1 MIQLNH
7 ISLAFGGRF
16 IFKDLTWTL
25 KPNLSI
31 GLIGPNGA
39 GKSTMLRVLAG
50 KQRYDEGSIAV
61 TGSATI
67 GFLEQ
72 DVQEMPSDRS
82 VKEEAML
89 AFTHVMNLQAREL
102 EIMGEIELEENH
114 ESERYANMLTELGN
128 IQNQLVAH
136 EAHRIE
142 SKSESVL
149 TGLGFEPKDLDR
161 PLKSFSGGWRM
172 RVALAKLLLQNP
184 TFLLLDEPTNHLDID
199 SIDWLEKYLRDYNGT
214 VVIVSHDRYFLDR
227 MVTTTVELYNG
238 HITEYAGNYEFYLQE
253 REERRALQKAAY
265 ENQQKSI
272 AETQRFI
279 ERFRYKATKAKQVQS
294 RVKMLEKL
302 ERIPPPPSDQASIH
316 IRFPMPERS
325 GRVVL
330 ELSEFSKHYETDEGR
345 LDVFT
350 KARGLNIERG
360 DKIALVGRNGAG
372 KSTLA
377 RMINGTEPFEGE
389 RKLGYKVERTFFA
402 QHQADTLDLND
413 TILESMQAVAKGQTE
428 TELRSILGA
437 FLFTGDDVYKPV
449 RVLSGGE
456 KSRVALARTLLV
468 PANFMILDEP
478 TNHLDMQ
485 SINVLIEALQQ
496 YAGSFVVVSH
506 DRHFLDQIVN
516 KVWRAEDGEVREYLG
531 NYTEYMW
538 QVEHGTASKVDSG
551 VKKTTQPQSHS
562 AGQSQKNKAES
573 IKAAADKKKASGPKT
588 KEQKRREAEER
599 NRKFQEAKKKAGLG
613 DSEVKS
619 LSKLK
624 ADHKSLEA
632 NIEQTEAAITEI
644 ETQLADPE
652 VYQDTERSTQ
662 LMKDYQAKKADLEGL
677 YKKWEKMSELLADV

>member
-7 ISLAFGGRF
+7 ITLAFGGRF

-25 KPNLSI
+25 KQNLSI

-50 KQRYDEGSIAV
+50 RQKYDEGTIAV

-72 DVQEMPSDRS
+72 DVQEMPTDRS

-89 AFTHVMNLQAREL
+89 AFTHVMKLQEREV
-102 EIMGEIELEENH
+102 EIMGLVEQEEDH
-114 ESERYANMLTELGN
+114 ESDRYASLLTELGN

-142 SKSESVL
+142 SKSEAVL

-199 SIDWLEKYLRDYNGT
+199 SIDWLEKYLRDYAGT

-238 HITEYAGNYEFYLQE
+238 QLTEYAGNYSYYLEE

-302 ERIPPPPSDQASIH
+302 ERIPPPPTDQASIH

-330 ELSEFSKHYETDEGR
+330 ELSEFSKHYVTEEGR
-345 LDVFT
+345 LDVFE
-350 KARGLNIERG
+350 KSRGLIIERG

-413 TILESMQAVAKGQTE
+413 TILQSMQAISKGQTE
-428 TELRSILGA
+428 TELRNILGA
-437 FLFTGDDVYKPV
+437 FLFTGDDVFKPI

-538 QVEHGTASKVDSG
+538 QVEHGTASKVVSSPKASKATSSQSN
-551 VKKTTQPQSHS
+551 KKEP
-562 AGQSQKNKAES
+562 E
-573 IKAAADKKKASGPKT
+573 KKKSSGPKT

-599 NRKFQEAKKKAGLG
+599 NNRFQQMKAKSGLK
-613 DSEVKS
+613 DPKLNS

-624 ADHKSLEA
+624 SEHKSLEQE
-632 NIEQTEAAITEI
+632 IEIKEATVVDI

-652 VYQDTERSTQ
+652 VYQDAERSNQ
-662 LMKDYQAKKADLEGL
+662 LMKDYQAHKSELEKL
-677 YKKWEKMSELLADV
+677 YEKWEKMSELLAEV

>member
-7 ISLAFGGRF
+7 ITLAFGGRF

-50 KQRYDEGSIAV
+50 KQKYDEGTIAV

-67 GFLEQ
+67 GYLEQ

-89 AFTHVMNLQAREL
+89 AFTHVMQLQEREM
-102 EIMGEIELEENH
+102 EIMGEIEQEEDH
-114 ESERYANMLTELGN
+114 ESDRYGSLLAELGN
-128 IQNQLVAH
+128 VQNQLVAH

-142 SKSESVL
+142 SKSEAVL

-161 PLKSFSGGWRM
+161 PLRSFSGGWRM

-199 SIDWLEKYLRDYNGT
+199 SIDWLEKYLRDYAGT

-227 MVTTTVELYNG
+227 MVTTTVELYDG
-238 HITEYAGNYEFYLQE
+238 HLTEYAGNYSFYLQE

-265 ENQQKSI
+265 DNQQKSI

-302 ERIPPPPSDQASIH
+302 DRIPAPPSDQASIH

-330 ELSEFSKHYETDEGR
+330 ELSEFSKHYMTDEGR

-350 KARGLNIERG
+350 RARGLLIERG
-360 DKIALVGRNGAG
+360 DKVALVGRNGAG

-377 RMINGTEPFEGE
+377 RMINGTEPFEGT
-389 RKLGYKVERTFFA
+389 RNLGYKVERTFFA
-402 QHQADTLDLND
+402 QHQADTLELNH
-413 TILESMQAVAKGQTE
+413 TILDSMQSIAAGQSE
-428 TELRSILGA
+428 TELRNILGA
-437 FLFTGDDVYKPV
+437 FLFTGDDVFKPI

-531 NYTEYMW
+531 NYSEYIW
-538 QVEHGTASKVDSG
+538 QVEHGTASKVESAINKAKS
-551 VKKTTQPQSHS
+551 VPEKKTDQ
-562 AGQSQKNKAES
+562 AES
-573 IKAAADKKKASGPKT
+573 RKSSGPKT

-599 NRKFQEAKKKAGLG
+599 NKRFQQMKAQSGIEDPKLN
-613 DSEVKS
+613 S
-619 LSKLK
+619 LAKLK
-624 ADHKSLEA
+624 AEHKTLEK
-632 NIEQTEAAITEI
+632 NIEKKETSISEI

-652 VYQDTERSTQ
+652 VYQDAERSTQ
-662 LMKDYQAKKADLEGL
+662 LMKDYQDQKSELEKL
-677 YKKWEKMSELLADV
+677 YEKWEKMSELLAEV

>member
-7 ISLAFGGRF
+7 VSLAFGGRF

-25 KPNLSI
+25 KPNLSV

-39 GKSTMLRVLAG
+39 GKSTLLRILAG
-50 KQRYDEGSIAV
+50 RQNYDEGSIAV
-61 TGSATI
+61 TGGATI
-67 GFLEQ
+67 GYLEQ

-89 AFTHVMNLQAREL
+89 AFTHVMKLQEREAV
-102 EIMGEIELEENH
+102 IMEEVEGGADH
-114 ESERYANMLTELGN
+114 ESDRYANLLTELGK

-149 TGLGFEPKDLDR
+149 TGLGFETKDLDR
-161 PLKSFSGGWRM
+161 PLRSFSGGWRM

-184 TFLLLDEPTNHLDID
+184 QFLLLDEPTNHLDID
-199 SIDWLEKYLRDYNGT
+199 SIDWLEKYLKDYSGT

-227 MVTTTVELYNG
+227 MVTTTIELYNG
-238 HITEYAGNYEFYLQE
+238 SLTEYAGNYAFYLQE
-253 REERRALQKAAY
+253 REERRALQRAAY
-265 ENQQKSI
+265 ENQQKHI

-294 RVKMLEKL
+294 RVKMLDKL
-302 ERIPPPPSDQASIH
+302 ERIAPPPSDQASIM
-316 IRFPMPERS
+316 IRFPVPERS

-330 ELSEFSKHYETDEGR
+330 ELSDFSKHYITEEGR
-345 LDVFT
+345 VDVFT
-350 KARGLNIERG
+350 GARGLHIERG

-377 RMINGTEPFEGE
+377 RILNGTEPFDGA

-402 QHQADTLDLND
+402 QHQADTLELSDN
-413 TILESMQAVAKGQTE
+413 ILESMQAIANGQTE
-428 TELRSILGA
+428 TELRNILGA
-437 FLFTGDDVYKPV
+437 FLFTGDDVFKPIK
-449 RVLSGGE
+449 VLSGGE

-516 KVWRAEDGEVREYLG
+516 KVWRAEDGHVSEYLG
-531 NYTEYMW
+531 NYSEYTW
-538 QVEHGTASKVDSG
+538 QVEHGTASRVTNG
-551 VKKTTQPQSHS
+551 KKTVVN
-562 AGQSQKNKAES
+562 KNQNKKETPE
-573 IKAAADKKKASGPKT
+573 KKKSSGPKT

-599 NRKFQEAKKKAGLG
+599 NRRFQQAKEKAGIKDPRLN
-613 DSEVKS
+613 S
-619 LSKLK
+619 LSRLK
-624 ADHKSLEA
+624 SEHSSLEKQ
-632 NIEQTEAAITEI
+632 IEKKEARVTEI
-644 ETQLADPE
+644 ENQLADPE
-652 VYQDTERSTQ
+652 IYQDGEKSSS
-662 LMKDYQAKKADLEGL
+662 LMKDYQSEKSELESM
-677 YKKWEKMSELLADV
+677 YSKWEQMAELLAEANV

>member
-7 ISLAFGGRF
+7 ITLAFGGRF

-50 KQRYDEGSIAV
+50 KQQYDDGSIAV
-61 TGSATI
+61 TGTATI

-89 AFTHVMNLQAREL
+89 AFTHVMKLQERETV
-102 EIMGEIELEENH
+102 IMEEVEKEEDH
-114 ESERYANMLTELGN
+114 ESDRYASLLTELGN

-149 TGLGFEPKDLDR
+149 TGLGFHPDDLDR

-199 SIDWLEKYLRDYNGT
+199 SIDWLEKYLRDYAGT

-238 HITEYAGNYEFYLQE
+238 HITEYAGNYSFYLQE

-272 AETQRFI
+272 AETERFI

-330 ELSEFSKHYETDEGR
+330 ELSEFSKHYDTEEGR
-345 LDVFT
+345 VDVFT
-350 KARGLNIERG
+350 KARGLIIERG

-377 RMINGTEPFEGE
+377 RMINGTEPFDGE
-389 RKLGYKVERTFFA
+389 RKMGYKVERTFFA
-402 QHQADTLDLND
+402 QHQADTLDLQD
-413 TILESMQAVAKGQTE
+413 TILQSMQAVAKGQTE

-437 FLFTGDDVYKPV
+437 FLFTGDDVFKPV

-516 KVWRAEDGEVREYLG
+516 KVWRAEDGAVREYLG

-538 QVEHGTASKVDSG
+538 QVEHGTASRVEAAASRS
-551 VKKTTQPQSHS
+551 THS
-562 AGQSQKNKAES
+562 ASKNKATHASPSETQQ
-573 IKAAADKKKASGPKT
+573 KKSSGPKS

-599 NRKFQEAKKKAGLG
+599 NRKFQEAKQKAGLK
-613 DSEVKS
+613 DSKITS

-624 ADHKSLEA
+624 ADHKSLEGA
-632 NIEQTEAAITEI
+632 IEQTESEIEEI

-652 VYQDTERSTQ
+652 VYQDAERSTR
-662 LMKDYQAKKADLEGL
+662 LMKEYQEKKTELEAQ
-677 YKKWEKMSELLADV
+677 YEKWEKMSELLADV